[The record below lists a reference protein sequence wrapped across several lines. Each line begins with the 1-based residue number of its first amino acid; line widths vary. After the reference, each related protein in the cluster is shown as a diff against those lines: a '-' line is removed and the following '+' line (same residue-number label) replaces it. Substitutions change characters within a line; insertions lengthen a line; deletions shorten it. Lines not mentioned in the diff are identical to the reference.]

1 MKLLSIPIIIYC
13 FLQLAILNIANAS
26 SETKKAKTL
35 TQLNNNI
42 LKIMEKSTLPSLAYA
57 LVNKNGIEEI
67 KVLGFSDLESQKI
80 ADKNTLYRIGSVSK
94 MFTSIAILKLIEQG
108 RLHLDDEVKA
118 LVPEVKFYNPW
129 HDTHPIRVV
138 HLLEHTTGWDEIALT
153 EYAKQNNP
161 EQTLIDSLNYYPESR
176 TSRWPAGT
184 RSSYSNSG
192 SAVAAYIIEKIT
204 EQNFESYIQETI
216 FTPLKMHNT
225 TYLYN
230 EQVKQFGAT
239 SYVNQKAQTYKHL
252 IYRPVGA
259 INSTIGDMAKFT
271 KMLLNSGKPILT
283 AESIKRMRNSES
295 TNSNEIENAY
305 GLNNIP
311 TLLNNFLYH
320 GHDGGINGA
329 LADLRY
335 LPSDNSGFVIL
346 TNSSNPSK
354 LKQIREQIVSFQTQ
368 GLNKPEVFSETISNK
383 ISKQL
388 RGYYYTVNPRFELAH
403 FFNRLVAVY
412 KVTTTE
418 EALLFGGLI
427 FNAKPKKFLPASKT
441 SFKSVDNGLV
451 TLAVAEDPIDG
462 KVIHYGDKVLKRTNA
477 FAVYFQL
484 ITASL
489 WIIIVI
495 SFIVALLINGIN
507 KLRGKK
513 LKIDHKQLR
522 KYPFL
527 ASFTA
532 LLMITCIFLGM
543 KNPYLNFGNKT
554 VFSLMLMLGT
564 VCYAIF
570 SLIAIYNTVKTP
582 IKKVNK
588 LAYSYHATCSVIH
601 LLAFSYL
608 LYFGIIGVRV
618 WA

>member
-13 FLQLAILNIANAS
+13 FLQLVISNIANAS
-26 SETKKAKTL
+26 SELPKAHTL

-42 LKIMEKSTLPSLAYA
+42 SKIMEKSTLPSLAYA
-57 LVNKNGIEEI
+57 LIKKESIEEI
-67 KVLGFSDLESQKI
+67 KVLGFADLGSQKR
-80 ADKNTLYRIGSVSK
+80 ADRNTLYRIGSVSK

-108 RLHLDDEVKA
+108 RLHLDDEIKT
-118 LVPEVKFYNPW
+118 LVPEVEFFNPW
-129 HDTHPIRVV
+129 HETHPIRVV

-153 EYAKQNNP
+153 EYAKENDP
-161 EQTLIDSLNYYPESR
+161 EQTLIESLNYYPESR

-184 RSSYSNSG
+184 RSAYSNSG
-192 SAVAAYIIEKIT
+192 GAVAAYIIEKIT
-204 EQNFESYIQETI
+204 EKNFESYIKETI
-216 FTPLKMHNT
+216 FNPLKMNST

-239 SYVNQKAQTYKHL
+239 SYMHNKEKAYKHI
-252 IYRPVGA
+252 IYRPVGS
-259 INSTIGDMAKFT
+259 INSTIEDMAKFT
-271 KMLLNSGKPILT
+271 KMLLNNGKPILT

-295 TNSNEIENAY
+295 TNSKEIENAY

-311 TLLNNFLYH
+311 ILLNDFLYH
-320 GHDGGINGA
+320 GHDGSVNGS

-335 LPSDNSGFVIL
+335 LPSDNAGFVIL
-346 TNSSNPSK
+346 TNSGNPSK

-368 GLNKPEVFSETISNK
+368 VLSKPEAFSEIIPNE

-388 RGYYYTVNPRFELAH
+388 SGYYYTVNPRFELAH

-418 EALLFGGLI
+418 QALLFGGLI
-427 FNAKPKKFLPASKT
+427 FNAKPKKFLPASET
-441 SFKSVDNGLV
+441 SFKSIDNGLV
-451 TLAVAEDPIDG
+451 TLAVGNDPIDG
-462 KVIHYGDKVLKRTNA
+462 QVIHYGEKVLIKTNA
-477 FAVYFQL
+477 FAVYSQL
-484 ITASL
+484 IIALL
-489 WIIIVI
+489 WLVSII
-495 SFIVALLINGIN
+495 SFIVILLISGIN
-507 KLRGKK
+507 KIRGKK
-513 LKIDHKQLR
+513 LSEIHKRLR
-522 KYPFL
+522 TYPLL

-532 LLMITCIFLGM
+532 LLMITCLFLGM
-543 KNPYLNFGNKT
+543 QNPYLNFGNMT
-554 VFSLMLMLGT
+554 VFSLMLMLST
-564 VCYAIF
+564 VCYAVF
-570 SLIAIYNTVKTP
+570 SLLAIYNTFKTAP
-582 IKKVNK
+582 KTVNK